1 MQARDVNT
9 GSSAQRGR
17 CFAPRAARQER
28 RVVPEYEN
36 RFTNL
41 IIILRAIS
49 SHFHLQ
55 PCHEPLRLH
64 VAPLDDFNI
73 ELSGPHA
80 HERPAS

>member
-1 MQARDVNT
+1 MQVRDVNN
-9 GSSAQRGR
+9 GASAQRVR
-17 CFAPRAARQER
+17 CFAPRSARQER
-28 RVVPEYEN
+28 RGVPEYEN
-36 RFTNL
+36 RFANL

-80 HERPAS
+80 HECPAS

>member
-36 RFTNL
+36 RFANL